1 MFSKGEKQIVEMST
15 VLQVSP
21 CENLEEHFS
30 HQLNGNNEIVIYYSF
45 GI

>member
-21 CENLEEHFS
+21 CESLEEHFS
-30 HQLNGNNEIVIYYSF
+30 HQLNGNSEIVIYYSF

>member
-21 CENLEEHFS
+21 CESLEEHFS
-30 HQLNGNNEIVIYYSF
+30 HQLNGNIEIVIYYSF